1 MSTRTVEQIDSWDT
15 VPFSGGYEGLHE
27 LADSEFSGVV
37 VAGPSRLFMLNG
49 NVVGILDGAIE
60 DFEDASGTARKAPH
74 PGLPLLA
81 VMQERSDE
89 VRAKYY
95 TEDTP
100 IAEVD
105 QTLSSGGFTGF
116 VELSENVLSGDY
128 YQIYHQGRSMSVA
141 WVGNSDQ
148 LVTEDEAFEQA
159 NDEVGIYE
167 VRPVDIEIV
176 DVPEPT
182 TPEPASSEET
192 AGVSGEAPADEPPA
206 DEPTSEPT
214 ASPDPDTADEPAAPG
229 DAAPADATTGDAGGE
244 PAGHGGNAR
253 SDPVAKTGTETTRRR
268 EADADAREQ
277 TESRTSEPSSPTDE
291 RTDAA
296 PDSAAP
302 SSESRTPEQSSPDRT
317 PEQSSPDRTPTSE
330 SPDGQQRPRDRRQS
344 DQTPAGDRSEEPT
357 RREQEP
363 RNQPATDRPAGEN
376 ATRTSSEPV
385 DPQPTDGVSA
395 DPEAGRQSEPA
406 DQSASGAG
414 VAPAPN
420 DPSAAGA
427 GDLETRSI
435 PSLDPSHS
443 GTASAATAA
452 DEPSNPAPSAGA
464 NGGVES
470 DPEPERRQSRH
481 PGAPADQQSATA
493 ESEPDR
499 KREPERS
506 AEATERRHSQPK
518 DEPERQSRGRADQ
531 QSTDA
536 PDRQPAQ
543 PTSEPEPEPTDT
555 TERVAELEAA
565 LEETEAERDQLQ
577 SELDTLASER
587 DRLQSELEEARTE
600 IERLEQRVEELSV
613 EDDDVPAAETRLSQ
627 REAIDQTNL
636 FVRYN
641 SKGDATL
648 AAVHS
653 GNADRSAVDDNLRLE
668 FHTQFDAGTAA
679 VGDTEFE
686 TFLPE
691 SIQYRFVD
699 WLVRNLLYE
708 IRDTGNPEAMSELF
722 DALPQIDR
730 AELNGQIAVEYTE
743 DGEQHRSQEQFD
755 VVVRDRMGNPL
766 IVANINDSRDPATDD
781 MMTDLITR
789 AERVGSSNE
798 SLAGAFLVTE
808 SFFEPPALE
817 TAEEATSSGLLSR
830 DKRKSFVNLSRKDG
844 YHLCL
849 VEARNQEF
857 HLAVP
862 EL

>member
-49 NVVGILDGAIE
+49 NVVGILDGSIE
-60 DFEDASGTARKAPH
+60 DFEDAGGTARKAPH
-74 PGLPLLA
+74 HGLPLLA

-148 LVTEDEAFEQA
+148 LVTEEEAFEQA

-192 AGVSGEAPADEPPA
+192 AGVSGEAPGDEPPA
-206 DEPTSEPT
+206 DESTSEST
-214 ASPDPDTADEPAAPG
+214 ASPDPDTPDEPAAPG
-229 DAAPADATTGDAGGE
+229 DAAPADATTGDDGGE
-244 PAGHGGNAR
+244 PAGHGGDAR
-253 SDPVAKTGTETTRRR
+253 SDPVAKTGTETTRRS
-268 EADADAREQ
+268 ETDADAREQ
-277 TESRTSEPSSPTDE
+277 TEPRTSEPSSPTDE

-302 SSESRTPEQSSPDRT
+302 SSESRAPD
-317 PEQSSPDRTPTSE
+317 QSSPDRTPTSE

-344 DQTPAGDRSEEPT
+344 DQTPAGDSSEEPT
-357 RREQEP
+357 RREQVP

-376 ATRTSSEPV
+376 ATRASSESV
-385 DPQPTDGVSA
+385 DPRPTDGVSA
-395 DPEAGRQSEPA
+395 EPEAGRQPEPV
-406 DQSASGAG
+406 DQSESGAG

-443 GTASAATAA
+443 GTASAAAAA
-452 DEPSNPAPSAGA
+452 DESSDSAPPAGV

-470 DPEPERRQSRH
+470 DPEPERSQSRH

-493 ESEPDR
+493 EPVSDR

-506 AEATERRHSQPK
+506 AEATERRQSQPR
-518 DEPERQSRGRADQ
+518 DGPERQSTGRADQ
-531 QSTDA
+531 QPTDD
-536 PDRQPAQ
+536 PERQPAQ
-543 PTSEPEPEPTDT
+543 PTGEPESEPTDAT
-555 TERVAELEAA
+555 EPHAERVAELEQA

-587 DRLQSELEEARTE
+587 DQLQSELEEARTE

>member
-49 NVVGILDGAIE
+49 NVVGILDGSIE
-60 DFEDASGTARKAPH
+60 DFEDAGGTARKAPH
-74 PGLPLLA
+74 HGLPLLA

-192 AGVSGEAPADEPPA
+192 AGVSGEAPGDAAPA
-206 DEPTSEPT
+206 DEATSEST
-214 ASPDPDTADEPAAPG
+214 TSPDPDTPDEPAASG
-229 DAAPADATTGDAGGE
+229 DAAPADATTGDDGGE
-244 PAGHGGNAR
+244 PAGHGGDAR
-253 SDPVAKTGTETTRRR
+253 SDPVAKTGTETTRQR

-277 TESRTSEPSSPTDE
+277 TEPRTSEPSSPTDQQ
-291 RTDAA
+291 TDTTS
-296 PDSAAP
+296 DSASP
-302 SSESRTPEQSSPDRT
+302 SSESRAPEQSP
-317 PEQSSPDRTPTSE
+317 PDRTPTSE

-344 DQTPAGDRSEEPT
+344 DQTPAGDSSEEPT

-376 ATRTSSEPV
+376 ATRASSESV

-395 DPEAGRQSEPA
+395 EPEAGRQPEPV
-406 DQSASGAG
+406 DQSESGAG

-443 GTASAATAA
+443 GTASAAAAA
-452 DEPSNPAPSAGA
+452 DESSDSAPPTGV

-470 DPEPERRQSRH
+470 DPEPERSQSRH

-493 ESEPDR
+493 EPESDR

-506 AEATERRHSQPK
+506 AEATERRQSQSR
-518 DEPERQSRGRADQ
+518 DGPERQSTGRADQ
-531 QSTDA
+531 QSADS
-536 PDRQPAQ
+536 PERQPAQ
-543 PTSEPEPEPTDT
+543 PTDDPEPEPTDAT
-555 TERVAELEAA
+555 EPHAERVAELEQA
-565 LEETEAERDQLQ
+565 LEETEAERDQ
-577 SELDTLASER
+577 
-587 DRLQSELEEARTE
+587 LQSELEEARTE

-668 FHTQFDAGTAA
+668 FHTQFDAETAA

>member
-1 MSTRTVEQIDSWDT
+1 MSARTVEQIDSWDT

-49 NVVGILDGAIE
+49 NVVGILDGSIE
-60 DFEDASGTARKAPH
+60 DFEDAGGTARKAPH

-182 TPEPASSEET
+182 MPEPASSEET
-192 AGVSGEAPADEPPA
+192 ASVSGQAPADEPPA
-206 DEPTSEPT
+206 DEPAPESA
-214 ASPDPDTADEPAAPG
+214 ASPDPDTPDEPAAPG
-229 DAAPADATTGDAGGE
+229 DDGPADTTADDASAE
-244 PAGHGGNAR
+244 PAGHGGNTR
-253 SDPVAKTGTETTRRR
+253 TDPVAKTGTETTRRH

-277 TESRTSEPSSPTDE
+277 TEPRRSESSSTDE
-291 RTDAA
+291 RSDAA
-296 PDSAAP
+296 ADSPAP
-302 SSESRTPEQSSPDRT
+302 SSESGESEQSPPNRTPEQSPD
-317 PEQSSPDRTPTSE
+317 SH
-330 SPDGQQRPRDRRQS
+330 QRPRDRRQS
-344 DQTPAGDRSEEPT
+344 DQTPAGDRSGEPT
-357 RREQEP
+357 RRERETQS
-363 RNQPATDRPAGEN
+363 QPATDRPAGEN
-376 ATRTSSEPV
+376 ATRASSEPV
-385 DPQPTDGVSA
+385 DPQPTDSVSEEF
-395 DPEAGRQSEPA
+395 EAGRQPEPA
-406 DQSASGAG
+406 EQSASGTG

-443 GTASAATAA
+443 GTASAAAAA
-452 DEPSNPAPSAGA
+452 DERSDPEPSAGT

-470 DPEPERRQSRH
+470 DPEPEGRQSRH

-493 ESEPDR
+493 EPEPDR
-499 KREPERS
+499 TREPERS
-506 AEATERRHSQPK
+506 AEATERRRSQPG
-518 DEPERQSRGRADQ
+518 DEPERQSAGWADQ
-531 QSTDA
+531 QSADA

-543 PTSEPEPEPTDT
+543 PTDEPAPEPTDT
-555 TERVAELEAA
+555 TEPHAERVAELEQA

-577 SELDTLASER
+577 SELDTLANER
-587 DRLQSELEEARTE
+587 DQLQSELEEARTE

-668 FHTQFDAGTAA
+668 FHTQFDAATAA

>member
-15 VPFSGGYEGLHE
+15 VPFSGGYEGLRE
-27 LADSEFSGVV
+27 LADSEFSGV

-49 NVVGILDGAIE
+49 NVVGILDGSIE
-60 DFEDASGTARKAPH
+60 DFEDADGTARKAPH

-81 VMQERSDE
+81 VMQEHSDE

-105 QTLSSGGFTGF
+105 QTLSSGGFTGY

-192 AGVSGEAPADEPPA
+192 AGVSGQAPGDDGPADEPAPESA
-206 DEPTSEPT
+206 
-214 ASPDPDTADEPAAPG
+214 ASPGPDTADEPTAPG
-229 DAAPADATTGDAGGE
+229 DDGPADTTADDAGGGA
-244 PAGHGGNAR
+244 AGHGGNTR
-253 SDPVAKTGTETTRRR
+253 TDPVAKTGTETTRRH

-277 TESRTSEPSSPTDE
+277 TEPRRSEPSSTDE
-291 RTDAA
+291 RSDAA
-296 PDSAAP
+296 ADSPAP
-302 SSESRTPEQSSPDRT
+302 SSESREPEQSPPDRT
-317 PEQSSPDRTPTSE
+317 PEQSPDSH
-330 SPDGQQRPRDRRQS
+330 QRPRDRSQS
-344 DQTPAGDRSEEPT
+344 DQTPAGDRSGEPT
-357 RREQEP
+357 RRERETQS
-363 RNQPATDRPAGEN
+363 QPATDRPAGEN
-376 ATRTSSEPV
+376 ATRASSEPV
-385 DPQPTDGVSA
+385 DPQPTDSVSEE
-395 DPEAGRQSEPA
+395 PEAGRQPEPA
-406 DQSASGAG
+406 GQSASGTG

-443 GTASAATAA
+443 GTASAVAAA
-452 DEPSNPAPSAGA
+452 DERSDPEPSAGT

-493 ESEPDR
+493 EPEPDR
-499 KREPERS
+499 TREPERS
-506 AEATERRHSQPK
+506 AEATERRRPQPG
-518 DEPERQSRGRADQ
+518 DEPERQPTGRADQ
-531 QSTDA
+531 QSADTA
-536 PDRQPAQ
+536 QRQP
-543 PTSEPEPEPTDT
+543 TDEPAPEPTDT
-555 TERVAELEAA
+555 TERVAELEQA

-577 SELDTLASER
+577 SELDTLANER
-587 DRLQSELEEARTE
+587 DQLQSELEEARTE

-653 GNADRSAVDDNLRLE
+653 GNADRSGVDDNLRLE
-668 FHTQFDAGTAA
+668 FHTQFDAATAA